1 MKFINDN
8 FHTEH
13 LNYNETYFYDYAS
26 DDGPV
31 RSIEFRAPAIDGI
44 DIMQHLVDEFE
55 HPVVF
60 GQAPAIDGIDIMQHL
75 VDEFEHPVVFGHAKP
90 FKWAHPVKISK
101 DVIEDVRKRHKKYKI
116 KWTKK

>member
-1 MKFINDN
+1 MEKIRWFDFHFSITPKTNAVPIMKFINDN
-8 FHTEH
+8 FNTEH

-31 RSIEFRAPAIDGI
+31 RSIEFK
-44 DIMQHLVDEFE
+44 
-55 HPVVF
+55 
-60 GQAPAIDGIDIMQHL
+60 APAIDGIDIMQHL

-116 KWTKK
+116 KRKKK